1 MSKIAILGYGVVGS
15 GVFDVLR
22 RNSDI
27 ISKRAGQEIEIKYV
41 LDLRD
46 FPGDPVEKYVVH
58 DVDIILND
66 PEIDIVVET
75 MGGEEPAHTFVKRA
89 LEAGKSVC
97 TSNKAIVAAF
107 GAELLKIADEKGVR
121 FLFGASVGGGI
132 PIIRPIKEAL
142 TADHIESLEGIL
154 NGTTNYILTKMSK
167 EGAEFE
173 EALKEAQDN
182 GYAERDPGA
191 DIEGFD
197 SCRKIA
203 ILASLVTGKN
213 VPFEKIY
220 TEGITKISSKDF
232 AYASKLGRKIKLIA
246 KFKLEEYGIKAMTAP
261 FLIDSSHPLY
271 SVDDVINGVTMHGD
285 FVGDVVFQG
294 AGAGRYP
301 TASAVAADVV
311 DAVKHNKSKFSL
323 LWESEELVPEEV
335 VNYSFKYLLRLKNTE
350 ASKNLMRTV
359 FSKASSVDIG
369 DDSEIAIITDI
380 MKEGDFL
387 QAIKEQE
394 VIGYIRVS

>member
-1 MSKIAILGYGVVGS
+1 MAKIAILGYGVVGS
-15 GVFDVLR
+15 GVFDVLT

-27 ISKRAGQEIEIKYV
+27 VSSRAGQDVEIKYV

-46 FPGDPVEKYVVH
+46 FPGNPVEKHLVH
-58 DVDIILND
+58 DIDMIIND
-66 PEIDIVVET
+66 PEIEVVVET

-107 GAELLKIADEKGVR
+107 GTELLKTADEKGVR

-142 TADHIESLEGIL
+142 TADHIERMEGIL
-154 NGTTNYILTKMSK
+154 NGTTNYILTKMSQ

-173 EALKEAQDN
+173 DALKEAQDN

-203 ILASLVTGKN
+203 ILASLVSGKT
-213 VPFEKIY
+213 VPFERIY
-220 TEGITKISSKDF
+220 TEGITKITSKDLI
-232 AYASKLGRKIKLIA
+232 YAAKLNRKIKLIA
-246 KFKLEEYGIKAMTAP
+246 RFELEDNRLKAVTAP
-261 FLIDSSHPLY
+261 FLIDISHPLY
-271 SVDDVINGVTMHGD
+271 SVDDVVNGVTLHGD

-311 DAVKHNKSKFSL
+311 DAVKHNRSKFKL
-323 LWESEELVPEEV
+323 LWNDTELVPEEII
-335 VNYSFKYLLRLKNTE
+335 NYDFRYFVRLKNTE
-350 ASKNLMRTV
+350 SARELRAAVFFDASAVN
-359 FSKASSVDIG
+359 IG
-369 DDSEIAIITDI
+369 DEAEVAFVTGL
-380 MKEGDFL
+380 MKEGDFFKAVEDSDL
-387 QAIKEQE
+387 IS
-394 VIGYIRVS
+394 YIRVS

>member
-1 MSKIAILGYGVVGS
+1 MAKIAILGYGVVGS
-15 GVFDVLR
+15 GVFDVLT

-27 ISKRAGQEIEIKYV
+27 VSSRAGQDVEIKYV

-46 FPGDPVEKYVVH
+46 FPGNPVEKYLVH
-58 DVDIILND
+58 DIDMIIND
-66 PEIDIVVET
+66 PEIEVVVET

-107 GAELLKIADEKGVR
+107 GTELLKTADEKGVR

-142 TADHIESLEGIL
+142 TADHIERMEGIL
-154 NGTTNYILTKMSK
+154 NGTTNYILTKMSQ
-167 EGAEFE
+167 EGAELE
-173 EALKEAQDN
+173 DALKEAQDN

-203 ILASLVTGKN
+203 ILASLVSGKT
-213 VPFEKIY
+213 VPFERIY
-220 TEGITKISSKDF
+220 TEGITKITSKDLI
-232 AYASKLGRKIKLIA
+232 YAAKLNRKIKLIA
-246 KFKLEEYGIKAMTAP
+246 RFELEDNRLKAVTAP
-261 FLIDSSHPLY
+261 FLIDISHPLY
-271 SVDDVINGVTMHGD
+271 SVDDVVNGVTLHGD

-311 DAVKHNKSKFSL
+311 DAVKHNRSKFKL
-323 LWESEELVPEEV
+323 LWNDTELVPEEII
-335 VNYSFKYLLRLKNTE
+335 NYDFRYFVRLKNTE
-350 ASKNLMRTV
+350 SARELRAAVFFDASAVN
-359 FSKASSVDIG
+359 IG
-369 DDSEIAIITDI
+369 DEAEVAFVTGL
-380 MKEGDFL
+380 MKEGDFFKAVEDSDL
-387 QAIKEQE
+387 IS
-394 VIGYIRVS
+394 YIRVS

>member
-1 MSKIAILGYGVVGS
+1 MAKIAILGYGVVGS
-15 GVFDVLR
+15 GVFDVLT

-27 ISKRAGQEIEIKYV
+27 VSSRAGQDVEIKYV

-46 FPGDPVEKYVVH
+46 FPGNPVEKYLVH
-58 DVDIILND
+58 DIDMIIND
-66 PEIDIVVET
+66 PEIEVVVET

-107 GAELLKIADEKGVR
+107 GTELLKTADEKGVR

-142 TADHIESLEGIL
+142 TADHIERMEGIL
-154 NGTTNYILTKMSK
+154 NGTTNYILTKMSQ

-173 EALKEAQDN
+173 DALKEAQDN

-203 ILASLVTGKN
+203 ILASLVSGKT
-213 VPFEKIY
+213 VPFERIY
-220 TEGITKISSKDF
+220 TEGITKITSKDLI
-232 AYASKLGRKIKLIA
+232 YAAKLNRKIKLIA
-246 KFKLEEYGIKAMTAP
+246 RFELEDNRLKAVTAP
-261 FLIDSSHPLY
+261 FLIDISHPLY
-271 SVDDVINGVTMHGD
+271 SVDDVVNGVTLHGD

-311 DAVKHNKSKFSL
+311 DAVKHNRSKFKL
-323 LWESEELVPEEV
+323 LWNDTELVPEEII
-335 VNYSFKYLLRLKNTE
+335 NYDFRYFVRLKNTE
-350 ASKNLMRTV
+350 SARELRAAVFFDASAVN
-359 FSKASSVDIG
+359 IG
-369 DDSEIAIITDI
+369 DEAEVAFVTGL
-380 MKEGDFL
+380 MKEGDFFKAVEDSDL
-387 QAIKEQE
+387 IS
-394 VIGYIRVS
+394 YIRVS